1 MALEQYGPAAAMFR
15 RALEVH
21 PHLEPVRQ
29 NLRAALSEVVRF
41 N

>member
-15 RALEVH
+15 RALVVH
-21 PHLEPVRQ
+21 PRLEAVRR
-29 NLRAALSEVVRF
+29 NLRVALAELVRY